1 MNAMLR
7 TPDAPIH
14 DDAGDHAAIRAAVEQ
29 ACRQVAPLWPL
40 AHFVAVNPF
49 LGLTD
54 LPFAEAARRLAATDG
69 ARITPSRAFHAEALA
84 RGEITDADL
93 ADALRQ
99 AAADPQRPASV
110 DELKHELTTQ
120 PHDPPAQVL
129 PSVLTLTATLHGH
142 DDEALADA
150 QLAQW
155 AAAHYDKGQAM
166 WASPWRGLSPYAAWR
181 EQACLDRRPEL
192 AGWRSFRAAVR
203 ALPDSADALVATA
216 IAELGLPAAAQVP
229 YFARLLATLGGW
241 GGHARYRDWQDE
253 LRGARGHQ
261 LAELL
266 AVRLAWELIALRREG
281 PDSALATAWAQARQR
296 YAALE
301 HEPRHA
307 RAFAVDA
314 IVQHAYEIAW
324 QRKLAAQLTATATAT
339 PTAAH
344 ATPRAPVQAAFC
356 IDVRSEVFRRALEA
370 ALPGAQTLG
379 FAGFF
384 GMPIAFVPFGRE
396 AGRAQC
402 PALLAPPLTVH
413 EQPKRSSDSQRAEA
427 LQQLRTRSLRGAGWQ
442 AFKRAAVASFAF
454 VESVGLVYAARL
466 LLDGFGLA
474 KHAPQGRTREDFA
487 PELPPADTR
496 LELATNLL
504 RGMSLTEDFARLVLL
519 AGHGAS
525 SVNNPYASGLDC
537 GACGGHS
544 GDANAR
550 LAARVLNDAD
560 VRAGLAAA
568 GIAIPAD
575 TVFVAGLHDTTT
587 DALTLYDRDDV
598 PASHADDLAR
608 LEQALAEAGAI
619 TRAER
624 AAGLGL
630 DTSPEG
636 LRALLA
642 RSQDWSQTRPEWGL
656 AGCAAFIAAP
666 REATRALDL
675 GGRAFLHDYRWE
687 QDPEGRVL
695 EQIMSAPMVVGSWI
709 NLQYYASSVDNDAFG
724 SGNKTMHNVV
734 AGLGVMEGA
743 GGHLRSGL
751 PWQSV
756 SDGTALVHEPR
767 RLTAVLAAPTEAIER
782 VLAKQAG
789 VRELVEHGWLHLF
802 AQPPG
807 GDGSL
812 QRRNVDG
819 RWERFA

>member
-7 TPDAPIH
+7 TPELPTATPAS
-14 DDAGDHAAIRAAVEQ
+14 DDAAIRAAVEQ

-49 LGLTD
+49 LGLTG
-54 LPFAEAARRLAATDG
+54 LPFAEAASRLAATDG
-69 ARITPSRAFHAEALA
+69 ARITPTRAFHADALA

-99 AAADPQRPASV
+99 AAASPQRPASV
-110 DELKHELTTQ
+110 AELKHELAQ
-120 PHDPPAQVL
+120 PHDPTAQAL
-129 PSVLTLTATLHGH
+129 PNVLTLTATLHGH
-142 DDEALADA
+142 DDEVLADA

-155 AAAHYDKGQAM
+155 AAAHYDQGQAM
-166 WASPWRGLSPYAAWR
+166 WASPWRGLDPYAAWR
-181 EQACLDRRPEL
+181 EQARLDRRPEL
-192 AGWRSFRAAVR
+192 AGWRGFRAAVR
-203 ALPDSADALVATA
+203 ALPERADALIATA
-216 IAELGLPAAAQVP
+216 VAELGLPAAAQVP

-241 GGHARYRDWQDE
+241 AGHARYRDWQDE

-266 AVRLAWELIALRREG
+266 AVRLAWELIALRRDG
-281 PDSALATAWAQARQR
+281 AGSPLATAWAQVRER
-296 YAALE
+296 YAALGR
-301 HEPRHA
+301 EPKQA

-324 QRKLAAQLTATATAT
+324 QRGLAAQLTATATPAR
-339 PTAAH
+339 AA
-344 ATPRAPVQAAFC
+344 APRAPVQAAFC

-384 GMPIAFVPFGRE
+384 GMPISFVPFGRD

-402 PALLAPPLTVH
+402 PALLAPPLTVR
-413 EQPKRSSDSQRAEA
+413 EQPKRSSDRERAER
-427 LQQLRTRSLRGAGWQ
+427 LTQLRTRNLRAAGWQ

-474 KHAPQGRTREDFA
+474 KHPPQGRTREDFA

-496 LELATNLL
+496 LELANNLL
-504 RGMSLTEDFARLVLL
+504 RGMSLTEGFARLVLL

-550 LAARVLNDAD
+550 LAARVLNDAG
-560 VRAGLAAA
+560 VRAGLAAR

-587 DALTLYDRDDV
+587 DALTLYDRDAV
-598 PASHADDLAR
+598 PASHADDFAR

-624 AAGLGL
+624 AARLGL
-630 DTSPEG
+630 DASPDG
-636 LRALLA
+636 LRDLLA

-675 GGRAFLHDYRWE
+675 GGRAFLHDYSWA
-687 QDPEGRVL
+687 QDTEGRVL
-695 EQIMSAPMVVGSWI
+695 EQIMSAPMVVASWI

-802 AQPPG
+802 ALPPG
-807 GDGSL
+807 GDGL
-812 QRRNVDG
+812 QRRNADG
-819 RWERFA
+819 HWERFA

>member
-7 TPDAPIH
+7 PTEADAAPTA
-14 DDAGDHAAIRAAVEQ
+14 DATALLQAAIAD
-29 ACRQVAPLWPL
+29 ACRRVAPLWPL

-54 LPFAEAARRLAATDG
+54 LPFAEAAQRVAATEG
-69 ARITPSRAFHAEALA
+69 ARITPARRVHAEAIA

-93 ADALRQ
+93 AEALRQ
-99 AAADPQRPASV
+99 AAPSPLRPADV
-110 DELKHELTTQ
+110 AALKRHLAEA
-120 PHDPPAQVL
+120 HDPAHDALPTVL
-129 PSVLTLTATLHGH
+129 SLAATVHRR

-155 AAAHYDKGQAM
+155 AAAHYDRGQAM
-166 WASPWRGLSPYAAWR
+166 WASPWCGLRPYAAWR
-181 EQACLDRRPEL
+181 EQAQRDRRPEIE
-192 AGWRSFRAAVR
+192 GWPGFRAAVR
-203 ALPDSADALVATA
+203 ALPADPAALIAEAATA
-216 IAELGLPAAAQVP
+216 LALPAPGLPL
-229 YFARLLATLGGW
+229 YFQRLLATLGGW
-241 GGHARYRDWQDE
+241 AGHARYRDWQDE
-253 LRGARGHQ
+253 LRGEAGSE

-266 AVRLAWELIALRREG
+266 AVRLAWELLALRLGG
-281 PDSALATAWAQARQR
+281 PRLVAAWAGARER
-296 YAALE
+296 FVE
-301 HEPRHA
+301 HGRDPRRL
-307 RAFAVDA
+307 RAFVVDE
-314 IVQHAYEIAW
+314 IVQRAYEIAW
-324 QRKLAAQLTATATAT
+324 QRPLAAKLVATRTPATEPA
-339 PTAAH
+339 
-344 ATPRAPVQAAFC
+344 PRAPVQAAFC
-356 IDVRSEVFRRALEA
+356 IDVRSEVFRRALEGS
-370 ALPGAQTLG
+370 LPGAETLG

-384 GMPIAFVPFGRE
+384 GMPVSYVPFGHD

-402 PALLAPPLTVH
+402 PALLSPPLTVH
-413 EQPKRSSDSQRAEA
+413 EQPKRSSDRERAA
-427 LQQLRTRSLRGAGWQ
+427 RLAQQRTRNLRAAGWQ

-454 VESVGLVYAARL
+454 VESLGLVYAARL

-474 KHAPQGRTREDFA
+474 RHTPHGRGRDDMEAT
-487 PELPPADTR
+487 LPPPDVR
-496 LELATNLL
+496 LELATHLL
-504 RGMSLTEDFARLVLL
+504 RGMSLTEGFARLVLL

-525 SVNNPYASGLDC
+525 STNNPYASGLDC

-544 GDANAR
+544 GEANAR
-550 LAARVLNDAD
+550 LAARVLNDAAL
-560 VRAGLAAA
+560 REGLATR

-587 DALTLYDRDDV
+587 DALTLYDRDEL

-624 AAGLGL
+624 AARLGL
-630 DTSPEG
+630 DASPDG
-636 LRALLA
+636 LRDLLA
-642 RSQDWSQTRPEWGL
+642 RSHDWSQTRPEWGL

-666 REATRALDL
+666 REATRTLDL
-675 GGRAFLHDYRWE
+675 GGRVFLHSYDWA

-695 EQIMSAPMVVGSWI
+695 EQIMSAPMVVASWI

-724 SGNKTMHNVV
+724 SGNKTLHNVV
-734 AGLGVMEGA
+734 AGVGVMEGA

-767 RLTAVLAAPTEAIER
+767 RLSAVLAAPTEAIER

-802 AQPPG
+802 ALPPG
-807 GDGSL
+807 GEGL
-812 QRRNVDG
+812 CRRGADG

>member
-1 MNAMLR
+1 MNAILR
-7 TPDAPIH
+7 PADHDATPDTAAPSRQTIQ
-14 DDAGDHAAIRAAVEQ
+14 AAVAQ

-49 LGLTD
+49 LGLTH
-54 LPFAEAARRLAATDG
+54 LPFAEAAQQVAASEG
-69 ARITPSRAFHAEALA
+69 ARITPTRRFYAEAIA
-84 RGEITDADL
+84 RGEVTHADL
-93 ADALRQ
+93 ADALRHTT
-99 AAADPQRPASV
+99 PGPLRPASV
-110 DELKHELTTQ
+110 AEFKQCLIE
-120 PHDPPAQVL
+120 PHDPRGNALPTVL
-129 PSVLTLTATLHGH
+129 ALSATLRGH

-155 AAAHYDKGQAM
+155 AAAHYDQGQAM
-166 WASPWRGLSPYAAWR
+166 WASPWRALGAYAAWR
-181 EQACLDRRPEL
+181 EQALLDRRPEL
-192 AGWRSFRAAVR
+192 AGWRGFRAAVR
-203 ALPDSADALVATA
+203 ALPAQAEALIAEAVDALALPADAL
-216 IAELGLPAAAQVP
+216 PR

-241 GGHARYRDWQDE
+241 AGHARYRDWQDE
-253 LRGARGHQ
+253 LQGGPGGE

-266 AVRLAWELIALRREG
+266 AVRLAWELIALRRG
-281 PDSALATAWAQARQR
+281 GADGRLALAWTGARERLVEHGRDPRRLRAFVIDEIAQRAYETAWQ
-296 YAALE
+296 
-301 HEPRHA
+301 
-307 RAFAVDA
+307 RAFAA
-314 IVQHAYEIAW
+314 Q
-324 QRKLAAQLTATATAT
+324 LAASAT
-339 PTAAH
+339 PAADA
-344 ATPRAPVQAAFC
+344 ATRAPVQAAFC

-370 ALPGAQTLG
+370 VLPGAQTLG

-384 GMPIAFVPFGRE
+384 GMPIQFVPFGHDT
-396 AGRAQC
+396 GRAQC
-402 PALLAPPLTVH
+402 PALLAPPLTMH
-413 EQPKRSSDSQRAEA
+413 EHPKHAGADECASRLDRLRA
-427 LQQLRTRSLRGAGWQ
+427 RNLRGAGWQ

-466 LLDGFGLA
+466 LLDGFGLV
-474 KHAPQGRTREDFA
+474 KHAPHGRTRDNMETA
-487 PELPPADTR
+487 LPPPDVR

-504 RGMSLTEDFARLVLL
+504 RGMSLTDRFARLVLL

-525 SVNNPYASGLDC
+525 STNNPYASGLDC

-550 LAARVLNDAD
+550 LAARVLNDVA
-560 VRAGLAAA
+560 VRGGLAAR

-587 DALTLYDRDDV
+587 DALTLYDRDAV

-624 AAGLGL
+624 AARLGL
-630 DTSPEG
+630 DASPEG

-666 REATRALDL
+666 REATRTLDL
-675 GGRAFLHDYRWE
+675 GGRAFLHNYAWE

-695 EQIMSAPMVVGSWI
+695 EQIMSAPMVVASWI

-724 SGNKTMHNVV
+724 SGNKTLHNVV
-734 AGLGVMEGA
+734 AGVGVMEGA

-756 SDGTALVHEPR
+756 SDGTSLVHEPR
-767 RLTAVLAAPTEAIER
+767 RLTAVLAAPTEAIDR
-782 VLAKQAG
+782 VLARQAG

-802 AQPPG
+802 ALPPG
-807 GDGSL
+807 GNGSL
-812 QRRNVDG
+812 QRRCSDG

>member
-7 TPDAPIH
+7 TPESPITADAL
-14 DDAGDHAAIRAAVEQ
+14 DHTAIRTAVEQ
-29 ACRQVAPLWPL
+29 ACRRVAPLWPL

-49 LGLTD
+49 LGLTG

-69 ARITPSRAFHAEALA
+69 ARITPSRAFHAEAIA
-84 RGEITDADL
+84 RSEITDADL

-110 DELKHELTTQ
+110 DELKRELATQ
-120 PHDPPAQVL
+120 PHDPTAQAL

-155 AAAHYDKGQAM
+155 AAAHYDQGQAM
-166 WASPWRGLSPYAAWR
+166 WASPWRGLDPYAAWR

-192 AGWRSFRAAVR
+192 AGWRGFRAAVR
-203 ALPDSADALVATA
+203 ALPDSADALIATA
-216 IAELGLPAAAQVP
+216 VAELGLAAAAQVP
-229 YFARLLATLGGW
+229 YFTRLLATLGGW
-241 GGHARYRDWQDE
+241 AGHARYRDWQDE

-266 AVRLAWELIALRREG
+266 AVRLAWELIALRRDG
-281 PDSALATAWAQARQR
+281 AGSPLATAWAQARQR
-296 YAALE
+296 YAALDR
-301 HEPRHA
+301 EPQHA

-314 IVQHAYEIAW
+314 IAQHAYEIAW
-324 QRKLAAQLTATATAT
+324 QRKLAAQLTATTK
-339 PTAAH
+339 PAAEH
-344 ATPRAPVQAAFC
+344 AAPRAPVQAAFC

-370 ALPGAQTLG
+370 TLPGAQTLG

-384 GMPIAFVPFGRE
+384 GMPIAFVPFGRD

-413 EQPKRSSDSQRAEA
+413 EQPKRSSDRERAER
-427 LQQLRTRSLRGAGWQ
+427 LEQLRTRSLRGAGWQ

-474 KHAPQGRTREDFA
+474 RHPPQGRTREDFA

-496 LELATNLL
+496 LELAANLL
-504 RGMSLTEDFARLVLL
+504 RGMSLTGQFARLVLL
-519 AGHGAS
+519 AGHGAR

-550 LAARVLNDAD
+550 LAARVLNDVD
-560 VRAGLAAA
+560 VRAGLAAR

-587 DALTLYDRDDV
+587 DALILYDRDAV

-608 LEQALAEAGAI
+608 LEQALADAGAI

-624 AAGLGL
+624 AAKLGL
-630 DTSPEG
+630 DASPEG
-636 LRALLA
+636 LRDLLA

-675 GGRAFLHDYRWE
+675 GGRAFLHDYSWT

-695 EQIMSAPMVVGSWI
+695 EQIMSAPMVVASWI

-767 RLTAVLAAPTEAIER
+767 RLSAVLAAPVETIER
-782 VLAKQAG
+782 VLARQAG

-802 AQPPG
+802 ALPPG
-807 GDGSL
+807 GDGL
-812 QRRNVDG
+812 WRRGTEG